1 MVVGIELG
9 KEYVQLCVKTDA
21 MKEPESL
28 SKIAGEEH
36 YRMPTEADLG
46 NQEELSEL
54 FRGLWKLLLPYGNK
68 NTLEH
73 LVYCLE
79 ENTADLREKL
89 GSLAKIYNIPP
100 EKLSFLG
107 KEECFASYVIHQSG
121 ELLAHNALLIENH
134 QGEKSKYLLH
144 RHSKTVPALL
154 EVKPVGDTSLEGIFT
169 DHSISSVFLV
179 GDDYEEAWME
189 QNLKVLK
196 TGKRIFM
203 GKNLFVKGACYFA
216 WDLKEQKEMFCYLG
230 QDKVKYHVMLR
241 TGQEGPE
248 RYTAV
253 VPGGRNWYDSHEE
266 TDVILMEDGSLEFA
280 LVPVNGREK
289 KTVVVELKE
298 LPVRPPKTTRLHLRV
313 EFTDAAHAR
322 LTITDLGFGELF
334 PKSDMVYEGE
344 LSWEQ

>member
-46 NQEELSEL
+46 NQEELLEL
-54 FRGLWKLLLPYGNK
+54 FRRLWKLLLPYGNK
-68 NTLEH
+68 DALER

-79 ENTADLREKL
+79 ENTACMREKL
-89 GSLAKIYNIPP
+89 QNIAKIYNIPA
-100 EKLSFLG
+100 EKISFMG
-107 KEECFASYVIHQSG
+107 KEECFASYVIHQTG
-121 ELLAHNALLIENH
+121 ELLAYNALLIENH

-144 RHSKTVPALL
+144 RHSKTVPAVL
-154 EVKPVGDTSLEGIFT
+154 EVKSVSDKSLEGVFAE
-169 DHSISSVFLV
+169 HGISSVFLV
-179 GDDYEEAWME
+179 GDDFEEAWMG
-189 QNLKVLK
+189 QYLKVLK

-203 GKNLFVKGACYFA
+203 GKNLFVKGACYLA
-216 WDLKEQKEMFCYLG
+216 WDIKEQKELFFYLG
-230 QDKVKYHVMLR
+230 QEKVKYHIMLQ

-253 VPGGRNWYDSHEE
+253 IPGGRNWYDSREE
-266 TDVILMEDGSLEFA
+266 MDVILMEDHSLEFA

-289 KTVVVELKE
+289 KTVVVELKD

-313 EFTDAAHAR
+313 EFIDAAHAR
-322 LTITDLGFGELF
+322 LEVVDLGFGELF